1 MALARSL
8 RILLALLLLSA
19 QQTALS
25 HQIWHFG
32 KHGPQPAQE
41 RLCDQHEALATVAGA
56 LDAPLMLFAG
66 PLPAESVYRSVALA
80 SASLP
85 GLAPSSRGPPAFL

>member
-1 MALARSL
+1 MALVRTL

-25 HQIWHFG
+25 HQFLHFFDAA
-32 KHGPQPAQE
+32 PAQNQ
-41 RLCDQHEALATVAGA
+41 LCDQHEALGTVVGG
-56 LDAPLMLFAG
+56 LDAPTTLPVGSAPAG
-66 PLPAESVYRSVALA
+66 FFHRSVALP
-80 SASLP
+80 SAATP